1 MLLGGVNYAGGCR
14 SVQYTVSGIE
24 LEYSYGSTEAH
35 ASIIKDSA
43 DSPTHNDTMVTSPN
57 FRRRY

>member
-1 MLLGGVNYAGGCR
+1 M
-14 SVQYTVSGIE
+14 QYTVSGIE

-43 DSPTHNDTMVTSPN
+43 DSPIQNDTMVTSPN